1 MRRTVLQNNKGLT
14 LVEVLIA
21 MLVLLFASIA
31 MMQTALVSIDA
42 NMINVLRDEAIRIA
56 EEQMNKTRNTNFDA
70 LVAGTTTVPVTR
82 DLRKITAF
90 SYTVTRTIADLNP
103 DNKRIDITVTWTW
116 KGNPYTHEIT
126 SILRRQ

>member
-1 MRRTVLQNNKGLT
+1 MPRTVLQNNKGLT

-56 EEQMNKTRNTNFDA
+56 EEQMNETRNTNFDA

-90 SYTVTRTIADLNP
+90 SYTVKTTIADLNP

>member
-103 DNKRIDITVTWTW
+103 DNKRIDITVEWTW

>member
-116 KGNPYTHEIT
+116 KGNPYTHEII